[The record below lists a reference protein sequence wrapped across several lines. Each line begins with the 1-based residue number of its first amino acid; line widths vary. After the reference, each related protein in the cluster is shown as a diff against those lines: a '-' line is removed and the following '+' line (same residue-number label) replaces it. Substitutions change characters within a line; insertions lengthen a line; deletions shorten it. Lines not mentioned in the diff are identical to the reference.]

1 VSVLASNEIQS
12 IDQPEVKVINRFRRA
27 VPVLLAVCATA
38 LAGCATS
45 RTSTPE
51 EWDGLVRKQG
61 TRLGAVF
68 VRPDVEIAAYRS
80 VKLDPVEVSFAR
92 NWDPNRGTRS
102 QANRLDAGD
111 MAAIQS
117 GLADLFREVFRE
129 ELAAGGY
136 QLVDEAGPETMRVTA
151 AIVDLYIS
159 APDTMS
165 AGRSR
170 TYTANPGRMTLVAEL
185 RDSVTGEI
193 LARAVDARSARTT
206 GTVSITNR
214 VTNTADARRVI
225 RIWARA
231 LRQSLDELYGRAGAA
246 TPPA

>member
-1 VSVLASNEIQS
+1 VSVLASNKIHP
-12 IDQPEVKVINRFRRA
+12 IDHPEVKVINRFRRV
-27 VPVLLAVCATA
+27 VPLLLAVCATA

-92 NWDPNRGTRS
+92 NWDPNRGTRT
-102 QANRLDAGD
+102 ANRLDAGD
-111 MAAIQS
+111 MAAIQA
-117 GLADLFREVFRE
+117 GLADLFREIFRE

-136 QLVDEAGPETMRVTA
+136 QLVEEAGPETMRVTA
-151 AIVDLYIS
+151 AIVDLYIT
-159 APDTMS
+159 APDNMS

-170 TYTANPGRMTLVAEL
+170 TYTANSGRMTLVAEL

-193 LARAVDARSARTT
+193 LARAVDARSARST
-206 GTVSITNR
+206 GTVDITNR